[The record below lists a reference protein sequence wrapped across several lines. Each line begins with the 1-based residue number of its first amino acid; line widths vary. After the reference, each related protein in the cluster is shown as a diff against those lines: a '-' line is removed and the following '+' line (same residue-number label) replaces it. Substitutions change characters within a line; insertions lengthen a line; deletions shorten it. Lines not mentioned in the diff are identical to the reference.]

1 MDHTDSATFVIFDR
15 DASLLFNMAC
25 ADMIEAP
32 GGVSIKPT
40 ILFFLIHAY
49 CNTFFL

>member
-40 ILFFLIHAY
+40 ILFFLYMHIV
-49 CNTFFL
+49 TPFFL